1 MRALTKTEIMMIG
14 SVVGSSIGSL
24 NACLRQLGL
33 PILLIAHRPETI
45 VTADRVIELAAGR
58 IRSLKT

>member
-1 MRALTKTEIMMIG
+1 MMIG